1 MTLRPDPVTTSD
13 APLNLAEATA
23 WCERYSKRHYEN
35 FSVVTRF
42 LPKRLH
48 TPMYVVYA
56 FCRYTDD
63 LGDEQRGDETEGD
76 RLALLDAWDAEL
88 HRVFEG
94 GAEFPIAVAL
104 SQVVRDFPL
113 TPDPFERL
121 IEANRRDQMHSRY
134 ETFQDVLEYCLYSA
148 NPVGEMVLALFGYD
162 DKFRIALSDSTCT
175 ALQLTNHWQ
184 DVARDYA
191 EGRMYLPLE
200 DLRHFGVE
208 ERQIPAKEATPA
220 FRQLMRFEVDRAE
233 AFFRQGEALIDQ
245 VERDLRL
252 DLRLFTAGGRA
263 ILRAIERQEYDVL
276 SRRPTTSN
284 RQKLW
289 MLAQALVQRYALGA

>member
-1 MTLRPDPVTTSD
+1 MTVQREPLATSD
-13 APLNLAEATA
+13 APLDLEQAMA
-23 WCERYSKRHYEN
+23 WCERYAKRQYEN

-42 LPKRLH
+42 LPKPLH
-48 TPMYVVYA
+48 GPMYVIYS

-63 LGDEQRGDETEGD
+63 LGDEAEGD

-88 HRVFEG
+88 HRAFEG
-94 GAEFPIAVAL
+94 GAEFPIGVAL
-104 SQVVRDFPL
+104 SQVVRDYPL
-113 TPDPFERL
+113 TLDPFERL
-121 IEANRRDQMHSRY
+121 IEANRRDQTQSRY
-134 ETFQDVLEYCLYSA
+134 ETFQDVLDYCDYSA
-148 NPVGEMVLALFGYD
+148 NPVGEMVLGLFGYD
-162 DKFRIALSDSTCT
+162 DEFRIALSNSTCT

-191 EGRMYLPLE
+191 VGRIYLPLE
-200 DLRHFGVE
+200 DLRHFGVA
-208 ERQIPAKEATPA
+208 ERQIPARDANAA

-233 AFFRQGEALIDQ
+233 AFFRQGEPLIER

-263 ILRAIERQEYDVL
+263 ILRAIERQDYDVL
-276 SRRPTTSN
+276 SRRPTTSS

-289 MLAQALVQRYALGA
+289 MLSQALVRRYALGM